1 MFPWSDAPA
10 EVSRPDDAWRVGSVV
25 YSGECRG
32 TVVSVDESENAMGII
47 WDDNGDKHG
56 AITYP
61 MDATYLRKGLPWE

>member
-1 MFPWSDAPA
+1 
-10 EVSRPDDAWRVGSVV
+10 
-25 YSGECRG
+25 
-32 TVVSVDESENAMGII
+32 VDESENAMGII